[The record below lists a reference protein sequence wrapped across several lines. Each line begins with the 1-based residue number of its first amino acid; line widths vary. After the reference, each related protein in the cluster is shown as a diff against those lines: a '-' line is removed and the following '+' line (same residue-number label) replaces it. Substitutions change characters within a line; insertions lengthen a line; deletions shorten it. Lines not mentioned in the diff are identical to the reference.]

1 MGFVD
6 WIRHIPVLGTSE
18 SFSPSGMQ
26 AELPEEVIRR
36 IRSIHIRTNYL
47 ANDVMA
53 GEYESAFRGRGMEF
67 EEVRE
72 YAFGDDIRSIDW
84 NVTARMG
91 HPYVKLYR
99 EERELT
105 MMLLIDLSTSQRF
118 GSGKRFKSELAAELA
133 AVLAYT
139 AIKSNDKV
147 GLIIFTDRV
156 EKFIPPKKGRGHVW
170 RVIRE
175 ILSFTPV
182 RKDTEIG
189 VALEYLDRVVNRR
202 SVTFLISDFL
212 TSGFEK
218 SLKIANQKHDIVA
231 VHLSDPREEFIPALG
246 LVELEDAET
255 GERVVVD
262 TSDQA
267 FSRDFEKWSRKM
279 ERERINFFR
288 SLGVDL
294 IRIRTDKPYTD
305 TLLRFFRMREKR
317 R

>member
-1 MGFVD
+1 MGFFN
-6 WIRHIPVLGTSE
+6 WLHNIPFFGTRE
-18 SFSPSGMQ
+18 LIPPVWTRT
-26 AELPEEVIRR
+26 ELPEEVIRR

-72 YAFGDDIRSIDW
+72 YAFGDEIRSIDW

-175 ILSFTPV
+175 ILSFTPA

-189 VALEYLDRVVNRR
+189 AALEYLNRVVNRR
-202 SVTFLISDFL
+202 SITFIISDFL

-231 VHLSDPREEFIPALG
+231 VHLSDPRENPSPRSGWWSSRTPRPESGWWWTPPTGPSAVILSSGAGRWSGSASISSVLWAL
-246 LVELEDAET
+246 T
-255 GERVVVD
+255 
-262 TSDQA
+262 
-267 FSRDFEKWSRKM
+267 
-279 ERERINFFR
+279 
-288 SLGVDL
+288 
-294 IRIRTDKPYTD
+294 
-305 TLLRFFRMREKR
+305 
-317 R
+317 